1 MNIQIENKKKGI
13 LDTNRTAKEK
23 LKEFEV
29 LIDRMKENLIG
40 LIDSKHT
47 FMYCSTKLENQFI
60 DISKKFNKNL
70 QLVDELSYKEKTNLI
85 ATLYGA
91 KQIIAIKGL
100 QNIENENIFDKR
112 IIQVLYMHMNN
123 NIDRI
128 IDKIIVL

>member
-1 MNIQIENKKKGI
+1 MNIQIENRKKGI

-23 LKEFEV
+23 VKEFEV

-40 LIDSKHT
+40 LIDSNHT
-47 FMYCSTKLENQFI
+47 FIYCSNKLENQFI
-60 DISKKFNKNL
+60 NISKKFNKNL
-70 QLVDELSYKEKTNLI
+70 YLLNELSYKDKTNLI

-100 QNIENENIFDKR
+100 QNLENENIFDKR

>member
-40 LIDSKHT
+40 LIDSNHT

-60 DISKKFNKNL
+60 DISKKFNRNL
-70 QLVDELSYKEKTNLI
+70 QLINELSYKDKTNLI

-100 QNIENENIFDKR
+100 QNIENKNIFDKR

-128 IDKIIVL
+128 IDKIVIL